1 MSHYGK
7 FILDLFT
14 KQQVSNIILVGILFA
29 TKKKG
34 ISCKII
40 LRVDKIQMFKDHVSI
55 LQQ

>member
-14 KQQVSNIILVGILFA
+14 KQQVSNIILVVILFA